1 MGGQK
6 AEEEAKGGEEQP
18 TTQGVKPGLGGCGK
32 VKGCNRFLTGCNRRL
47 PRLQPSNQVA
57 IQAKLG

>member
-18 TTQGVKPGLGGCGK
+18 TTQGFREFC
-32 VKGCNRFLTGCNRRL
+32 FLTPFR
-47 PRLQPSNQVA
+47 
-57 IQAKLG
+57 AKLKIDFAFDHDKIMNQNK